1 VQGTARRVHG
11 SILLALV
18 ARGAGSGSRVGI
30 TVSRKVG
37 GAVVRNRVKRWL
49 RESVRAVGA
58 PAGGPWDLVLVA
70 RAGAATA
77 GYAAVEAQV
86 RDLFHREVPARVG
99 RGGAVP

>member
-1 VQGTARRVHG
+1 MQAVARRVHG
-11 SILLALV
+11 PLLLALV
-18 ARGAGSGSRVGI
+18 ARGSTPFTRVGI

-49 RESVRAVGA
+49 REALRAVGS

-70 RAGAATA
+70 RADAATA

-86 RDLFHREVPARVG
+86 RELLLREVPSRLTKRV
-99 RGGAVP
+99 ATP